1 MTEAIHIL
9 QSAVTAAGDILLCIG
24 AVAFFWL
31 LAMGD
36 EL

>member
-1 MTEAIHIL
+1 MTEALTIL

-24 AVAFFWL
+24 AVAFLWL